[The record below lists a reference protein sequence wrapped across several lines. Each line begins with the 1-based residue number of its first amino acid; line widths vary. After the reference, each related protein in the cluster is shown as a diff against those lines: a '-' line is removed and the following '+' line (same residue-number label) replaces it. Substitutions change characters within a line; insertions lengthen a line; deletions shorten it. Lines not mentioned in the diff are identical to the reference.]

1 MKPYILPAALLLLGL
16 TPAFA
21 EPPHCSPL
29 DVITIEDNG
38 PGRAIVTYTNSYN
51 NCSGEVLLDGITD
64 AGIKVRVIVHLGGS
78 HNEYRETIIV
88 KPLDPGMEAFPP
100 SAEVLDG
107 ETVEIIVQGGLS

>member
-1 MKPYILPAALLLLGL
+1 MKPVIFAALILSV
-16 TPAFA
+16 TPASA
-21 EPPHCSPL
+21 EPPRCTPL
-29 DVITIEDNG
+29 DVITIEDYG

-51 NCSGEVLLDGITD
+51 NCSGEVLLDGVTD
-64 AGIKVRVIVHLGGS
+64 AGIKVRVTIHLGGN

-88 KPLDPGMEAFPP
+88 KPLDLGMEAFPP